1 MGVVLDV
8 RPEWRDG
15 LAAVTHVDGTARIQT
30 VRRYTNPRYWELL
43 RTFGDRAGVS
53 VLLNTSLNNHAEP
66 IVDSA
71 RDAVACFLT
80 TGLDA
85 MVIDDWVIR
94 KRVASPD
101 AWQKLRVRLPDAVA
115 LSAVRGACGHNGSDW
130 TYQVRFAHHQ
140 GRSAE
145 IALNLYRLL
154 ADADEELT
162 IGDFGRRT
170 VQSTAQIEGLVSEL
184 RSLWSDRFVELD
196 PPR

>member
-1 MGVVLDV
+1 M
-8 RPEWRDG
+8 
-15 LAAVTHVDGTARIQT
+15 
-30 VRRYTNPRYWELL
+30 
-43 RTFGDRAGVS
+43 
-53 VLLNTSLNNHAEP
+53 
-66 IVDSA
+66 DSA
-71 RDAVACFLT
+71 RDALACFLT
-80 TGLDA
+80 TDLDA
-85 MVIDDWVIR
+85 MVIRDWLIR

-115 LSAVRGACGHNGSDW
+115 LSAVRGARGQNGSDW
-130 TYQVRFAHHQ
+130 TYQVRFAHHHR
-140 GRSAE
+140 RSAQ
-145 IALNLYRLL
+145 ISLNLYRLL